1 MKMLNAKTAKAHKD
15 SKKDLIERDKFDLIF
30 FCLFSDKK

>member
-1 MKMLNAKTAKAHKD
+1 MIMLDAKPAKAHKD

-30 FCLFSDKK
+30 FCLFSDKE